1 MTLYTFLFLVGFKRK
16 KIQKV
21 EPDEFLDYF
30 KNLVSYEKSKQLELV
45 SVARLICY
53 LTIQNESHNV
63 HFFCHCFS
71 CRICRVLLSVLC
83 KRDYQKLLLTVNKN
97 VML

>member
-16 KIQKV
+16 KIQKA
-21 EPDEFLDYF
+21 EPDKFLDYF
-30 KNLVSYEKSKQLELV
+30 NNLVSYEKSKQLELV

-63 HFFCHCFS
+63 HF
-71 CRICRVLLSVLC
+71 LSLFFV
-83 KRDYQKLLLTVNKN
+83 QN
-97 VML
+97 M